1 MNIRVLLRDSL
12 TAAERDEATRIV
24 DEQARHLLAEMKM
37 TRVQACTE
45 QANEL
50 VIDPRTR
57 KFRLVIDEAKASA

>member
-1 MNIRVLLRDSL
+1 
-12 TAAERDEATRIV
+12 
-24 DEQARHLLAEMKM
+24 
-37 TRVQACTE
+37 VQACTE